1 MNKKCGKI
9 LLSGFSNAG
18 KSSLVNFFFKK
29 KVSIVSHK
37 VQTTNQKIRAIL
49 NYKTNQLIFIDT
61 PGIITDKRFF
71 NRKMSR
77 SLLEESDSCDLNLFI
92 LDSSKVINENLL
104 NKIKTLVSNFKVNFL
119 VLNKIDLIKNE
130 KIVELISE
138 INKKID
144 FTETFPISVKKKK
157 GIDILLQKIIKNIPT
172 RNWLF
177 EENDLISK
185 DLNFQL
191 SEITRERIFKFINK
205 EVPYSIK
212 IKTSFETFEKLVKV
226 RQVILVKKNSQKAI
240 LIGKSGQKIK
250 HIGTD
255 TRPEMEKLFKKKVFL
270 DLKVLFQQKKNEN

>member
-71 NRKMSR
+71 NKKMSR

-104 NKIKTLVSNFKVNFL
+104 NKIKNSVSNFKVNFL

-144 FTETFPISVKKKK
+144 FTETFPISVKKKM

-177 EENDLISK
+177 KEDDLISK

-240 LIGKSGQKIK
+240 LIGKSGEKIK

-255 TRPEMEKLFKKKVFL
+255 TRPEMEKLFNKKVFL

>member
-1 MNKKCGKI
+1 
-9 LLSGFSNAG
+9 
-18 KSSLVNFFFKK
+18 
-29 KVSIVSHK
+29 
-37 VQTTNQKIRAIL
+37 
-49 NYKTNQLIFIDT
+49 
-61 PGIITDKRFF
+61 
-71 NRKMSR
+71 MSR
-77 SLLEESDSCDLNLFI
+77 SLLEEVDSCDLNLFI

-104 NKIKTLVSNFKVNFL
+104 NKIKNSVSNFKVNFL

-144 FTETFPISVKKKK
+144 FTETFPISVKKKM

-177 EENDLISK
+177 KEDDLISK

-240 LIGKSGQKIK
+240 LIGKSGEKIK

-255 TRPEMEKLFKKKVFL
+255 TRPEMEKLFNKKVFL